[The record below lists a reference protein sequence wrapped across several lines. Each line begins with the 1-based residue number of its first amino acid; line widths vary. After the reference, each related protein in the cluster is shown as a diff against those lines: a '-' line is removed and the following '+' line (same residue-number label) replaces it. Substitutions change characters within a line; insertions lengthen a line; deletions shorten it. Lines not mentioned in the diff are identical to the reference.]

1 MQLEGE
7 CLLFCY
13 NFQCLVMKA
22 IGLSS
27 RQPIEKTI
35 SLLSLKPPRPSNC
48 NVHKILQRIWL
59 MLMTWILLYTL
70 DIPPYN
76 NSYTEPN
83 LTRAEGQYTKDTKQS
98 ASKMSLRTQWLHAFI
113 AFMSILPCDL
123 IGIDS
128 WLSIS

>member
-1 MQLEGE
+1 MSCHEGHWPLQQAANRE
-7 CLLFCY
+7 NNIIAFS
-13 NFQCLVMKA
+13 QA
-22 IGLSS
+22 PESA
-27 RQPIEKTI
+27 
-35 SLLSLKPPRPSNC
+35 SNC
-48 NVHKILQRIWL
+48 NVHKMLQRIWL

-76 NSYTEPN
+76 SSYTEPN

-113 AFMSILPCDL
+113 AFMSILLSDL

-128 WLSIS
+128 WSSIA